1 MPLQLTPQLPSRPN
15 LDQLRKQAKDLLAAW
30 QEGDDEALSV
40 LREHHPASTKK
51 EMPAG
56 DLRLADA
63 QLVTARRYGFPSW
76 PRMKEEVELAN
87 LAFAERVE
95 RFVRAATD
103 GSTGAANGTFLQ
115 AKRMLGR
122 DPAIAQAD
130 VYTALVLGDVDV
142 VRRRL
147 ERDPDWV
154 REKGGPRQREPLLY
168 VTYSKFHRESPRI
181 AEGLLEIARLLL
193 DAGADPDA
201 AFTDGNWASPLR
213 SLLGA
218 CGVANFPAMAEL
230 LLDRGA
236 TIDDGE
242 SLYHSLEHA
251 DTRCLDLLLARGANP
266 KGTNALNH
274 AFDIPGLERIRR
286 LLEHGADPN
295 EVMGWNGPPIF
306 WAIERGR
313 ERAVLELLVAHGADV
328 HARGHFGR
336 SAYQMALQYGNSAAA
351 AYLAELGAATEAA
364 PFDRFV
370 DACDRGDLDAA
381 RRLTAENP
389 QLLENL
395 SEGDRRAY
403 VKLAEHG
410 KTATIAAM
418 IDLGVPVGARGHHG
432 QTALHWASWHG
443 WRETAAAL
451 VSRGAELE
459 AVENEFGATPLGWA
473 IHGCDNWPNP
483 KGDYPGVV
491 RLLLEAGAKVTVKGI
506 WMPDDVAVADLLRAA
521 GVKDEAEE

>member
-1 MPLQLTPQLPSRPN
+1 MPLQSSSQLPSRPN

-30 QEGDDEALSV
+30 QAGDAEALSA
-40 LREHHPASTKK
+40 LREHHPGATKK

-63 QLVTARRYGFPSW
+63 QLVTARRYGFPNW

-87 LAFAERVE
+87 LAFAERVD

-103 GSTGAANGTFLQ
+103 GSTGPVDGPFLL
-115 AKRMLGR
+115 AKRILER

-130 VYTALVLGDVDV
+130 VYTALVLGDVDA
-142 VRRRL
+142 VRRRI
-147 ERDPDWV
+147 ERDPEWV
-154 REKGGPRQREPLLY
+154 RQKGGPLQREPLLY
-168 VTYSKFHRESPRI
+168 VTYSKFHRESPQI
-181 AEGLLEIARLLL
+181 AEGLLEISRRLL
-193 DAGADPDA
+193 DMGADPDA
-201 AFTDGNWASPLR
+201 AFLAESWASPLR

-251 DTRCLDLLLARGANP
+251 DTRCLELLLARGANP

-274 AFDIPGLERIRR
+274 AFDFRGVERIQR

-295 EVMGWNGPPIF
+295 ESMGHNGRPIF

-313 ERAVLELLVAHGADV
+313 ERAELELLVAHGADI
-328 HARGHFGR
+328 HARHLDGR
-336 SAYQMALQYGNSAAA
+336 SAYQMALRYGNSSAA
-351 AYLAELGAATEAA
+351 AYLAELGAATEAT
-364 PFDRFV
+364 PFERFV
-370 DACDRGDLDAA
+370 EACGRGDLDMA
-381 RRLTAENP
+381 RRLIARDP
-389 QLLENL
+389 LENL
-395 SEGDRRAY
+395 SKMEHRAY
-403 VKLAEHG
+403 VKLAERG
-410 KTATIAAM
+410 KTATIASM
-418 IDLGVPVGARGHHG
+418 IDLGFPVNARGEHG
-432 QTALHWASWHG
+432 QTALHWAAWHG

-451 VSRGAELE
+451 LSRGVALE
-459 AVENEFGATPLGWA
+459 AKEDEFGATPLGWA

-483 KGDYPGVV
+483 DGDYPGVV
-491 RLLLEAGAKVTVKGI
+491 RLLLEAGAKVMAPGI
-506 WMPDDVAVADLLRAA
+506 WMPDDVAVADELRAA
-521 GVKDEAEE
+521 GVKDKVEE

>member
-1 MPLQLTPQLPSRPN
+1 MPLQLPSRPN

-30 QEGDDEALSV
+30 QEGDAEALSV
-40 LREHHPASTKK
+40 LCEHHPGSTKK

-56 DLRLADA
+56 ELRLADA
-63 QLVTARRYGFPSW
+63 QLVTARRYGLPSW
-76 PRMKEEVELAN
+76 PRLKEEVELAN

-95 RFVRAATD
+95 RFVQAATD
-103 GSTGAANGTFLQ
+103 GSTGLADGTFLL
-115 AKRMLGR
+115 AKRLLAR

-130 VYTALVLGDVDV
+130 VYTALVLGDVDA
-142 VRRRL
+142 VRRRI

-154 REKGGPRQREPLLY
+154 RQKSGPQQREPLLY

-181 AEGLLEIARLLL
+181 AEGLLEIARRLLNS
-193 DAGADPDA
+193 GADPDA
-201 AFTDGNWASPLR
+201 AFTDGHWQGPLR

-236 TIDDGE
+236 TIDDFE
-242 SLYHSLEHA
+242 SLYHSLEHL
-251 DTRCLDLLLARGANP
+251 DTRCLELLLARGANP

-274 AFDIPGLERIRR
+274 AFDVRGLERIRL

-295 EVMGWNGPPIF
+295 EVMGHNGPPVF
-306 WAIERGR
+306 WAVERGR

-328 HARGHFGR
+328 HARRLDGR
-336 SAYQMALQYGNSAAA
+336 SVYQMALRYGNSEAA
-351 AYLAELGAATEAA
+351 AYLAELGAATAAA
-364 PFDRFV
+364 PFERFV
-370 DACDRGDLDAA
+370 DACDRGDLEAA
-381 RRLTAENP
+381 RLLIAGNP

-395 SEGDRRAY
+395 SKVDHRAY
-403 VKLAEHG
+403 VKLAERG

-418 IDLGVPVGARGHHG
+418 IDLGFPVNARGEHG
-432 QTALHWASWHG
+432 QSALHWAAWHG

-451 VSRGAELE
+451 LSRGAEVE
-459 AVENEFGATPLGWA
+459 AVEHEFGATPLGWA

-483 KGDYPGVV
+483 EGDYPSVV
-491 RLLLEAGAKVTVKGI
+491 RLLLEAGAKVDVKGI
-506 WMPDDVAVADLLRAA
+506 WMPDDAAVADVLRAA